1 MYSLNRAQIVGNLTR
16 DPEMR
21 YTPAGQSVCSF
32 GVATN
37 RRWRDKDGNTQE
49 QTEFHNVV
57 AWGKLAE
64 LMAQLVH
71 KGSRI
76 YAEGRLQTR
85 SWEGQDGGKRNRTE
99 IVMND
104 FILLTPKGA
113 TPTTSAPD
121 IVEEEIKEFPGEKEK
136 VEPKEVGPRPTS
148 PGLEK
153 PAPSKPKKPAS
164 PAGGI
169 AEEKKE
175 KEETKE
181 DSEEINLDDIPF

>member
-1 MYSLNRAQIVGNLTR
+1 MFSLNRAQIVGNATR

-21 YTPAGQSVCSF
+21 YTPNGQSVCSF

-71 KGSRI
+71 KGSKL
-76 YAEGRLQTR
+76 YLEGRLQTR
-85 SWEGQDGGKRNRTE
+85 SWEGQDGAKRNRTE

-113 TPTTSAPD
+113 VTAPA
-121 IVEEEIKEFPGEKEK
+121 VGEEVAEFPSEKPVKEAPKEKPESKKMAEKKTEKEM
-136 VEPKEVGPRPTS
+136 R
-148 PGLEK
+148 
-153 PAPSKPKKPAS
+153 AS
-164 PAGGI
+164 
-169 AEEKKE
+169 KKE
-175 KEETKE
+175 EVIK
-181 DSEEINLDDIPF
+181 DAEEINLDDIPF

>member
-1 MYSLNRAQIVGNLTR
+1 MFSLNRAQIVGNATR

-21 YTPAGQSVCSF
+21 YTPNGQAVCSF

-64 LMAQLVH
+64 LMSQLVH
-71 KGSRI
+71 KGSKI
-76 YAEGRLQTR
+76 YVEGRLQTR

-113 TPTTSAPD
+113 ATTSQPVD
-121 IVEEEIKEFPGEKEK
+121 ETVKEFPSSASSDAKAMEDKKATEGK
-136 VEPKEVGPRPTS
+136 PAPDEVK
-148 PGLEK
+148 EK
-153 PAPSKPKKPAS
+153 PAKKSSKKEVS
-164 PAGGI
+164 
-169 AEEKKE
+169 EEKI
-175 KEETKE
+175 ETKSE
-181 DSEEINLDDIPF
+181 DEEINLDDIPF